1 MNISKRLFRGRILWG
16 CIFGGSALLLSACGA
31 ETGETGQFGSSLG
44 DIYKAD
50 NDPKRRHK
58 ATAEEIL
65 WTIKINGCT
74 GSLLTPNLVLT
85 AEHCSIAAGDT
96 FTSGSALLAAGE
108 GKAEPDIEVKEK
120 LEFDATYDYA
130 IFEIKWLNAEAK
142 MPANQK
148 MPSGIATKREDYVVS
163 KEADQ
168 GDFVFT
174 VGFPVDKRKWG
185 ATFAKGQLKEHK
197 DQYVR
202 YNVGIINGNSGGP
215 IFRISDNLLISQ
227 TNGGRK
233 AHGMPDWN
241 NNDVNDPKAWNLG
254 GILAE
259 VYQKSELLKKTY
271 PDGKNPHY
279 KGNPVRAF

>member
-1 MNISKRLFRGRILWG
+1 MKV
-16 CIFGGSALLLSACGA
+16 SATKGLLLVAAVATMTSCGV
-31 ETGETGQFGSSLG
+31 ETGEMGQFGSFLG

-50 NDPKRRHK
+50 NDPERRHK

-65 WTIKINGCT
+65 WTVRVPGCT
-74 GSLLTPNLVLT
+74 GSMLTPKLVLT
-85 AEHCSIAAGDT
+85 AEHCGVSAGDT
-96 FTSGSALLAAGE
+96 LISGSALLAAGD
-108 GKAEPDIEVKEK
+108 GKAEPDMEVMDV
-120 LEFDATYDYA
+120 LEFSDRRQYDYA
-130 IFEIKWLNAEAK
+130 ILEVKWLNAEAK

-163 KEADQ
+163 KEADK

-174 VGFPVDKRKWG
+174 VGFPVDKKRKWG

-197 DQYVR
+197 EKFVR

-215 IFRISDNLLISQ
+215 IYRISDNLLISQ

-233 AHGMPDWN
+233 AHGMPGWKD
-241 NNDVNDPKAWNLG
+241 NDVNDSKAWNHG

-259 VYQKSELLKKTY
+259 VFQQSKLFKEIY
-271 PDGKNPHY
+271 PEGKNPHY
-279 KGNPVRAF
+279 KGN